1 MKKKLDYQLRTIR
14 KASHLTQQQVADK
27 LEMNRSTYAYYETGK
42 TTPSIFTLMKLSQ
55 LFQVPIDYILNIKN
69 KDG

>member
-14 KASHLTQQQVADK
+14 KTSHLTQQQVADK

>member
-27 LEMNRSTYAYYETGK
+27 LEMDRSTYAYYETGK

>member
-27 LEMNRSTYAYYETGK
+27 LEMDRSTYAYYETGK
-42 TTPSIFTLMKLSQ
+42 TTPSIFTLMKLAQ